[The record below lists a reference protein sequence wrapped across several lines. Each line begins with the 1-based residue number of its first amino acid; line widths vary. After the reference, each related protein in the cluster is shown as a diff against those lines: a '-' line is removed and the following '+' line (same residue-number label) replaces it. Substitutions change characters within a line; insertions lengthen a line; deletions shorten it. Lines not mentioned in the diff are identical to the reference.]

1 MTDVFFCSGWAG
13 PETLFPEFTGRWTFF
28 APFLDGDED
37 ALLTRLDAC
46 PATVLAGWSTG
57 AHILLKHAAT
67 LVPRFARI
75 VLFAPFSRFSDSLP
89 ARITQAMRSG
99 MATDAAATVR
109 GFWKNCGL
117 PDARNAPGT
126 LGPPGA
132 SRALGVDPAWTAP
145 LTAGLDYLLSSTAPE
160 TPVPAANVTVLH
172 GDADRIVRRA
182 AVQKALAL
190 LPGAAFR
197 EFSGGHLPDPAT
209 ITDALFR

>member
-1 MTDVFFCSGWAG
+1 MSDVFFCSGWAG
-13 PETLFPEFTGRWTFF
+13 PETLFPGFTSRWTFF

-46 PATVLAGWSTG
+46 PAAVLAGWSTG
-57 AHILLKHAAT
+57 AHIILKHAAT
-67 LVPRFARI
+67 LVPRYRRI
-75 VLFAPFSRFSDSLP
+75 VLFAPFARFGDSLP
-89 ARITQAMRSG
+89 ARITRAMRSG

-117 PDARNAPGT
+117 AAAPDASDTSGTPGT
-126 LGPPGA
+126 P
-132 SRALGVDPAWTAP
+132 GVDPAWTAP
-145 LTAGLDYLLSSTAPE
+145 LAAGLDYLLASAAPQ

-209 ITDALFR
+209 LTDALFR